1 MSAREIDGFQFVRTD
16 DLPWRPSRA
25 AAGIFLKDV
34 AAADGWEMQ
43 IVRLEPG
50 TRFPTHT
57 HTGPEFL
64 LVLEGE
70 LVQAGRHLGPGWA
83 SVASAG
89 TVDDD
94 VTRTR
99 AACSCSWTALDPGAP
114 LSPVGPVSSP
124 SRPSTAGTAR

>member
-34 AAADGWEMQ
+34 AFADGWEMQ

-50 TRFPTHT
+50 ARFPAHT
-57 HTGPEFL
+57 HAGPEFL

-94 VTRTR
+94 VHSETGCLFVLVDQ
-99 AACSCSWTALDPGAP
+99 A
-114 LSPVGPVSSP
+114 
-124 SRPSTAGTAR
+124 